1 MIHSHLYTNFMFTST
16 KGKEPQR
23 IEATEYQLHSTELI
37 LFVVSI
43 LHFLD
48 PGGNGKHHPTCGLL
62 F

>member
-1 MIHSHLYTNFMFTST
+1 MFTST